1 MLEQRVCEG
10 QLKEEPQWSTNNG
23 AEESSMIMFIFDTEE
38 LTEDVNT
45 KSQRRAN
52 IKGGQQ
58 WTMLS

>member
-1 MLEQRVCEG
+1 MLAQRVCEC

-23 AEESSMIMFIFDTEE
+23 AGESSMIMFIFD
-38 LTEDVNT
+38 TEDVNT